1 MKGYLFVSNSSKPGH
16 IISEPKTV
24 NVDSF
29 ALPAIYAADKLGYKL
44 YIGINSNNPK
54 FITCKQ
60 YDVVYYNQNSFRNP
74 FAIKDN
80 IKAYKNLCA
89 FLEKNSN
96 IEVIHCN
103 TPIGGV
109 IGRLCGCKYHK
120 KVIYTAHGFHFFKG
134 ASIVNWLLY
143 YPIEKWL
150 AHYTDALITINK
162 EDYERAK
169 KFKLRKNGKVYYV
182 PGVGVDL
189 SVFNKGEDKS
199 ELRKEYNIKDDE
211 IVFVSMGDLVPRKNY
226 AVALNAIAKAGVN
239 NLKYL
244 ICGNGPQMDEMKQLC
259 VKLGIEKQVEFL
271 GRRGDVSKIVKA
283 SDVFLFTSKQEGLAR
298 SLMEAMASG
307 LPCVVSAI
315 RGNTDLIDNEK
326 GGFMYDVTDIDGFV
340 EGIKRICGDSELRQ
354 KMGNYNLLKIKNFDI
369 NASKAAFYTVFK
381 QELIKGI

>member
-1 MKGYLFVSNSSKPGH
+1 M
-16 IISEPKTV
+16 
-24 NVDSF
+24 
-29 ALPAIYAADKLGYKL
+29 
-44 YIGINSNNPK
+44 
-54 FITCKQ
+54 ITCKQ

>member
-16 IISEPKTV
+16 IIGVPKSIDI
-24 NVDSF
+24 DSF
-29 ALPAIYAADKLGYKL
+29 AFPAIYAANKLGYKL
-44 YIGINSNNPK
+44 YMGINSNNPK
-54 FITCKQ
+54 LITCKQ

-89 FLEKNSN
+89 FLKKNTN

-109 IGRLCGCKYHK
+109 VGRLCGCKYHK

-134 ASIVNWLLY
+134 APIVNWLLY

-169 KFKLRKNGKVYYV
+169 KFKLRNNGKVYYV

-189 SVFNKGEDKS
+189 SVFNQGTQNKS
-199 ELRKEYNIKDDE
+199 ELRKEYNLKNDE
-211 IVFVSMGDLVPRKNY
+211 IVFVSMGDLISRKNY
-226 AVALNAIAKAGVN
+226 AVALNAIAKAKVN

-244 ICGNGPQMDEMKQLC
+244 ICGIGPLMDEMKQLC
-259 VKLGIEKQVEFL
+259 VKLGIGKQVEFL
-271 GRRGDVSKIVKA
+271 GRRNDVSKIVKA
-283 SDVFLFTSKQEGLAR
+283 SDAFLFTSKQEGLAR

-315 RGNTDLIDNEK
+315 RGNTDLIDDEK
-326 GGFMYDVTDIDGFV
+326 GGFMYDVTDVDGFA
-340 EGIKRICGDSELRQ
+340 EGIKRICADSELRQ
-354 KMGNYNLLKIKNFDI
+354 KMGKYNLIKINEFDI
-369 NASKAAFYTVFK
+369 NASKSAFYSVFK
-381 QELIKGI
+381 QELI